1 MSYFGTIYADTEL
14 PSRAKAVYMYLRD
27 RSDAEGK
34 CWPGIKNIAS
44 EMKPLHGQ
52 AGAARSGAA
61 RLSEKG
67 FPAQAEW
74 EQHLQSLYREIKER
88 VVCTKM

>member
-1 MSYFGTIYADTEL
+1 MNSLGHE
-14 PSRAKAVYMYLRD
+14 AV
-27 RSDAEGK
+27 
-34 CWPGIKNIAS
+34 
-44 EMKPLHGQ
+44 PLHGQ